1 MRPVTAAD
9 PKSPE
14 PEKTG
19 PIKPEPNKPVSTS
32 VVDFDVVSTAIDGL
46 LVLTMKQI
54 TDARGTVREL
64 FRTSAFAE
72 AGLPVG
78 PWPQVNATETG
89 HGAIRGLHGED
100 MIKLVAVV
108 HGEAFGAYVDAR
120 RDSATVGQV
129 VTVPLRPGT
138 QVLVPAGVC
147 NGFQSVSPGPTQYL
161 YCFTSE
167 WVPGMAGVAV
177 HPLDPALGIDWP
189 IAVDVADPAQL
200 SAKDAAQPTLAE
212 ALSQ

>member
-1 MRPVTAAD
+1 MRAVTAPT
-9 PKSPE
+9 PKPANA
-14 PEKTG
+14 T
-19 PIKPEPNKPVSTS
+19 T
-32 VVDFDVVSTAIDGL
+32 VVDFSVATTAIDGL

-64 FRTSAFAE
+64 FRTSAFAQ

-78 PWPQVNATETG
+78 PWPQVNATETA
-89 HGAIRGLHGED
+89 HGAVRGLHGED

-120 RDSATVGQV
+120 RDSATFRAV
-129 VTVPLRPGT
+129 VTVALTPGT

-147 NGFQSVSPGPTQYL
+147 NGFQSVSEGLTQYL

-189 IAVDVADPAQL
+189 IPVDVNNPAQL

-212 ALSQ
+212 ATAV